1 MSKQRELAQM
11 TASMKGN
18 IEFNAIKVDALDRE
32 SNSEFDISEA
42 DSLSASDISNQ
53 NETIVKRQKT
63 NIFRNRENEAP
74 KLEKKITEMMG
85 IDNSKRSSAQH
96 HSPN

>member
-32 SNSEFDISEA
+32 SNSEFDISDA
-42 DSLSASDISNQ
+42 DSLSDSDISNQ
-53 NETIVKRQKT
+53 IETKGKRQKT
-63 NIFRNRENEAP
+63 NMFRNRENEAP
-74 KLEKKITEMMG
+74 KLEKKIT
-85 IDNSKRSSAQH
+85 
-96 HSPN
+96 